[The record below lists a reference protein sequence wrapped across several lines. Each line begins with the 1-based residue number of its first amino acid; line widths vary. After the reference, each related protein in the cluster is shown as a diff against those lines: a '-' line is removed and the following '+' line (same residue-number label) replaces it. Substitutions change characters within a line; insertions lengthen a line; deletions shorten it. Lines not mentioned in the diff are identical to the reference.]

1 MWEISNWIQA
11 KSTGRVALAALAL
24 FVAFA
29 STVLPA
35 QSSAAAAASQGVGS
49 PDLSL
54 VYSPAVLYH
63 MAERYGPD
71 GRTAYIRARASF
83 DVIWPAVYLVF
94 LTTAISWLYGKAASD
109 RHRWQLGNLLP
120 VGAVAL
126 DLMENLSTSIVM
138 IRFPAIVHIHEVGP
152 GIGVDGAAGRVDGCG
167 NLAPV
172 PFASDNGLIGTAQ
185 PDALQ
190 RTES

>member
-138 IRFPAIVHIHEVGP
+138 IRFPAP
-152 GIGVDGAAGRVDGCG
+152 SPLAAS
-167 NLAPV
+167 LAPLFTFMKWGLV
-172 PFASDNGLIGTAQ
+172 SASMVLLVVWMVAATWR
-185 PDALQ
+185 LFRSR
-190 RTES
+190 RTMA

>member
-1 MWEISNWIQA
+1 MWKISNWIQA
-11 KSTGRVALAALAL
+11 RSTGRVALAALAL

-29 STVLPA
+29 ATVLPA
-35 QSSAAAAASQGVGS
+35 QSSAAAAASQGAGS

-54 VYSPAVLYH
+54 AYSPAALYQ
-63 MAERYGPD
+63 MAESYGPD

-109 RHRWQLGNLLP
+109 HHHWQLGNLLP

-138 IRFPAIVHIHEVGP
+138 IRFPAPTPLAALLAPFFTFMKWGLVSASVLMLIVWMVA
-152 GIGVDGAAGRVDGCG
+152 AAGRLVR
-167 NLAPV
+167 
-172 PFASDNGLIGTAQ
+172 SR
-185 PDALQ
+185 
-190 RTES
+190 RTLT